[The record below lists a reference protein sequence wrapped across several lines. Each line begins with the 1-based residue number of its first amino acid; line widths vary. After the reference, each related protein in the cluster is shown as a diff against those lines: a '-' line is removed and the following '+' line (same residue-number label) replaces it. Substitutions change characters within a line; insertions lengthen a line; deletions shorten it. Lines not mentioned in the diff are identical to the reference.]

1 MGKTKEIK
9 MKFVKAKSK
18 KKVGGGWVLYG
29 NRPDNGRWMERW
41 FPVKEKAV
49 AYCNKRNWHLERG

>member
-1 MGKTKEIK
+1 